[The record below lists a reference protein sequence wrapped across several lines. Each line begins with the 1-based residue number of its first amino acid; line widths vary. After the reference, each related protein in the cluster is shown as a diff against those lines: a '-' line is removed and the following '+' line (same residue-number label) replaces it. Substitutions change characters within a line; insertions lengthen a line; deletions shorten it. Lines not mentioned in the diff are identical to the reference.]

1 MDHGEGSSP
10 SVLEENEWKTI
21 AQSRVI
27 LGVSFFFLFFSPDPV
42 GHFRFLGEESSDY
55 RPPNLDDG
63 FKILLNRSERRRV
76 AKLEGRISDLGASD
90 SDASVVDDGGDVH
103 SVGEGSHKLDDANAI
118 SAKSFSFK
126 TCLQFLYLLRLWM
139 LLLVAWTRTKSNEI
153 SDECFI

>member
-1 MDHGEGSSP
+1 MINKDVPSKMDLAKTSEMIGRSVSFADSSP
-10 SVLEENEWKTI
+10 DL
-21 AQSRVI
+21 
-27 LGVSFFFLFFSPDPV
+27 V
-42 GHFRFLGEESSDY
+42 GHLRRRFLGEESSDY

-90 SDASVVDDGGDVH
+90 SDASVIDDGGDVH
-103 SVGEGSHKLDDANAI
+103 SMGEGSHKLDDANAI
-118 SAKSFSFK
+118 SAKSLSFE

-153 SDECFI
+153 F